1 MATTRTVRLLQR
13 RTEQISFLSGLTTGE
28 AFRLGDPDA
37 PPWFQEEK
45 IHEVSKAIY
54 QYYAES
60 DSVKWTDRSKF
71 VFAIDRNPFQLFW
84 SLDSQYFGRQLN
96 EAQTFRFCQL
106 FKVNRF
112 TSGSLNR

>member
-71 VFAIDRNPFQLFW
+71 VFAIDRNPFQFFW
-84 SLDSQYFGRQLN
+84 RVDSQYFGRQLN

-106 FKVNRF
+106 YEVNRF
-112 TSGSLNR
+112 IRGSMNR

>member
-13 RTEQISFLSGLTTGE
+13 RTEQISFLNELTTGD
-28 AFRLGDPDA
+28 AFRPDDPDA

-60 DSVKWTDRSKF
+60 DSVKWTDGSKF
-71 VFAIDRNPFQLFW
+71 VFAIDRNPFQFFW
-84 SLDSQYFGRQLN
+84 RVDGQFFGRQLN
-96 EAQTFRFCQL
+96 EEQTFRFCQL
-106 FKVNRF
+106 FEVNRF
-112 TSGSLNR
+112 ISESMNR